1 MSDAIPETLF
11 EQLYRRDLTA
21 ADRRRLL
28 DVKSA
33 LRLSDHDELWPL
45 IMTLDHYS
53 VIICAAEKKII
64 KVFAEQRADVEAA
77 VKASELAAT
86 RNANR
91 AVAGAVVHGV
101 ELLCSMVAKRSET
114 TADRTSKRQLIT
126 AATIGGLVAL
136 LIFGLGAAGAYYF
149 IDSIFG
155 ICTGDTF
162 MLSDGRSGCFD

>member
-1 MSDAIPETLF
+1 MSDTIPETLF
-11 EQLYRRDLTA
+11 EQLYRRALTA

-53 VIICAAEKKII
+53 VIISAAENKII
-64 KVFAEQRADVEAA
+64 HVFAEQLADIEAA
-77 VKASELAAT
+77 VKASETAAI

-91 AVAGAVVHGV
+91 AVAGAVVHGM
-101 ELLCSMVAKRSET
+101 ELLCSIVAKRSET

-126 AATIGGLVAL
+126 TATIGGLVAL
-136 LIFGLGAAGAYYF
+136 LIFGLGAAGAYF
-149 IDSIFG
+149 LIDRVFG

-162 MLSDGRSGCFD
+162 MLPDGRSACFE